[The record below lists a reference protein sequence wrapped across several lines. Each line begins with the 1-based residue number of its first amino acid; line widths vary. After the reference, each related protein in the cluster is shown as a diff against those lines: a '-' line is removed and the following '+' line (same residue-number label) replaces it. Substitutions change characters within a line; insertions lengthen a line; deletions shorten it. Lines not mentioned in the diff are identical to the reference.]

1 MVSESAPEVYCYVS
15 VVSESVLAVF
25 CYGCMVF
32 VIAIIMVS
40 ESVPAAFCY
49 GCMVPESV
57 PAVFVMAIWFQRV
70 CLQFVVMAI
79 MVSES
84 VPAFP
89 PPLPHGSVVSE
100 RMHSYCNSY
109 KWMSLQL
116 R

>member
-40 ESVPAAFCY
+40 ESVPA
-49 GCMVPESV
+49 
-57 PAVFVMAIWFQRV
+57 VFVMAIWFQRV

-89 PPLPHGSVVSE
+89 PPPPPWLCGVREDAQLLQQLQVDEFAVTVVESE
-100 RMHSYCNSY
+100 NA
-109 KWMSLQL
+109 
-116 R
+116 